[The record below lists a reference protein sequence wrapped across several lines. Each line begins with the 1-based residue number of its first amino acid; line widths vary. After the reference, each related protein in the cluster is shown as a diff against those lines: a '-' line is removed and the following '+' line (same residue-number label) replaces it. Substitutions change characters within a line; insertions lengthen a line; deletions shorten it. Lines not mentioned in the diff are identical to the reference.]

1 MKLSL
6 FSVNDHYPDK
16 GRSVAQLYQ
25 EVIRQ
30 AELGE
35 ALGYEIFFSAEHHF
49 HPYGVAPDPSVL
61 LSVIAQRTD
70 RIRIGTAI
78 SVLTFHNP
86 LSVAETYAM
95 VDVLSQGRLVLGVG
109 SGYLKHELDGYGV
122 SAEDKRARFDE
133 NFALVRRLLAGERV
147 TYHGRFAAI
156 DGVQINV
163 LPLQTPV
170 PIYVAVLRKEAAYA
184 VGRQGEALMAVPYAS
199 LDSFDDVGPLMAEF
213 RRGQNESGAKPALGA
228 LEDNQ
233 ICFHTFVAETDAE
246 ARKFAEAPFD
256 LYVATRLYAKHAVYD
271 DIMRNGLHLMG
282 GVETVTDKLIQ
293 LQQMGVQH
301 VMTLQNFGAIP
312 AAAVER
318 SMRLLADEV
327 LPRVRRGG

>member
-16 GRSVAQLYQ
+16 GRTVPQLYE

-35 ALGYEIFFSAEHHF
+35 ALGYEVFFSAEHHF

-61 LSVIAQRTD
+61 LATIAQRTG

-95 VDVLSQGRLVLGVG
+95 LDVLSHGRLVLGVG
-109 SGYLKHELDGYGV
+109 SGYLKHELAGYGIDPD
-122 SAEDKRARFDE
+122 DKRARFDE

-147 TYHGRFAAI
+147 THAGRFAKI

-163 LPLQTPV
+163 LPLQSPV
-170 PIYVAVLRKEAAYA
+170 PIYVAVLRKEAAFA
-184 VGRQGEALMAVPYAS
+184 VGSQGEALMAVPYAS
-199 LDSFDDVGPLMAEF
+199 LESFDDVGPLMAEF
-213 RRGQNESGAKPALGA
+213 RRGQLESGRTASVGP

-246 ARKFAEAPFD
+246 ARRQAETPFD
-256 LYVATRLYAKHAVYD
+256 LYVATRLYAKRATYD

-282 GVETVTDKLIQ
+282 GVETVTEKLIQ
-293 LQQMGVQH
+293 LKQMGVQH
-301 VMTLQNFGAIP
+301 VMTLHNFGAMP

-318 SMRLLADEV
+318 SMRLMADEV
-327 LPRVRRGG
+327 LPRVRRAR